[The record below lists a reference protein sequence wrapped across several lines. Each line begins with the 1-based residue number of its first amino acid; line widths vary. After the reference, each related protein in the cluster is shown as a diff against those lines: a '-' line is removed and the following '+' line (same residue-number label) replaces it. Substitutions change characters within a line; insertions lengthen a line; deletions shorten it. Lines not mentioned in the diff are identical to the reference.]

1 MFSNTDIYW
10 CYSKNIIIDEE
21 YDLWLQ
27 PSKRFGA
34 PLSKLSNDAS
44 RKNYIYSHHK
54 VLTPPRHD
62 HLGLSL
68 CSFFLP
74 GHSHLHP
81 HPWPKHQSE
90 SILPTSVN
98 RCHAVKGQQGK
109 QPFHHANGCSNTF
122 ICDKKEPSIQKC
134 IVPLWDW
141 ASFPAFAFF
150 KCAFLPWCP
159 SSHQSESQGT

>member
-1 MFSNTDIYW
+1 MTAAIKKVW
-10 CYSKNIIIDEE
+10 
-21 YDLWLQ
+21 
-27 PSKRFGA
+27 RA

-44 RKNYIYSHHK
+44 RKNYIQSHHK

-74 GHSHLHP
+74 GHSHLHLL
-81 HPWPKHQSE
+81 PWPKHQSE

-98 RCHAVKGQQGK
+98 CCHAVKGQEGK

-122 ICDKKEPSIQKC
+122 ICDKKEPSIYKDVLCLCEIELFCLLPFLSARFFLGVLHLTSGSHWVQKWLRLSILAEC
-134 IVPLWDW
+134 RQLWYK
-141 ASFPAFAFF
+141 S
-150 KCAFLPWCP
+150 
-159 SSHQSESQGT
+159 

>member
-1 MFSNTDIYW
+1 M
-10 CYSKNIIIDEE
+10 
-21 YDLWLQ
+21 
-27 PSKRFGA
+27 
-34 PLSKLSNDAS
+34 
-44 RKNYIYSHHK
+44 
-54 VLTPPRHD
+54 LTPPRHD

-98 RCHAVKGQQGK
+98 CCHAVKGQEGK

-122 ICDKKEPSIQKC
+122 ICDKKEPSIYKDVLC
-134 IVPLWDW
+134 LCEIELFCLLPFLS
-141 ASFPAFAFF
+141 ARFF
-150 KCAFLPWCP
+150 LGVLHITNG
-159 SSHQSESQGT
+159 SHSVHKWLCLRISAVQIALV